1 MHACPC
7 VCVLQVVTEA
17 ALKSWSETR
26 REALAAIEN
35 REELVRESAAE
46 LETDLSLLGNH
57 AQHMSSKQHGAAEL
71 QA

>member
-1 MHACPC
+1 MRAC

-46 LETDLSLLGNH
+46 LETNLTLLGNH
-57 AQHMSSKQHGAAEL
+57 TQHATRKQHATAKL
-71 QA
+71 RA